1 MKFEAC
7 KKATSGLS
15 VACFRKT
22 LAPPCLNSN
31 RVISLSSLLPETLN
45 SKYGSR
51 VPLLLFNKDDIHDSS
66 LKGKEY
72 ILVLKLDNVA
82 TILDPKNQDDEQV
95 LSSKLSPRTKL
106 VCYHPRISFSDVYF
120 TYLDM
125 HYPYISP
132 NNVIKVCS
140 PNPLMHYDFHL
151 LFQKLA
157 TYKGW
162 CNVWMKLSMLFSFR
176 NKFPKIVVF
185 CSVMPSS
192 HTLLVYMFSVLI
204 NGSKQFSSSCKYI
217 FLTWDPIHW
226 CDLQCKAEAIFSEHE
241 WNEVEILS
249 ELKPTHMFGREI
261 VNWTLFGVYE
271 EGNNKEDIEF
281 KNPIENLT
289 QATKT
294 IKENAIEKYYIINRA
309 LKLLRT
315 KPKIKHYSLCLM
327 DAIALSILMNQCP

>member
-82 TILDPKNQDDEQV
+82 TILDP
-95 LSSKLSPRTKL
+95 S
-106 VCYHPRISFSDVYF
+106 I
-120 TYLDM
+120 
-125 HYPYISP
+125 
-132 NNVIKVCS
+132 
-140 PNPLMHYDFHL
+140 L
-151 LFQKLA
+151 LIILIINDTIAQK
-157 TYKGW
+157 
-162 CNVWMKLSMLFSFR
+162 
-176 NKFPKIVVF
+176 
-185 CSVMPSS
+185 
-192 HTLLVYMFSVLI
+192 
-204 NGSKQFSSSCKYI
+204 
-217 FLTWDPIHW
+217 
-226 CDLQCKAEAIFSEHE
+226 AIFSEHE

-281 KNPIENLT
+281 KNPMSGKGREGYMVGLSWV
-289 QATKT
+289 KG
-294 IKENAIEKYYIINRA
+294 EEKGE
-309 LKLLRT
+309 
-315 KPKIKHYSLCLM
+315 
-327 DAIALSILMNQCP
+327 